1 MSYQT
6 LGQKFDLL
14 CKASEYLKL
23 ANAKLASKAI
33 ALKYACVGHPRI
45 HTFEDARKAL
55 TNVKERKIAEYSAKA
70 LARMPFAA
78 IVATFKADEK
88 QDFTSFIKNLSN
100 TLSPSVNACAKEKT
114 SKKKGA
120 NNMPKITAVS
130 SLNLQVKA
138 PDFKEIS
145 LEDVKAL
152 KEGAFIRITSTSDE
166 TSKCR
171 LVKLTKT
178 HLEYK
183 NLNGNPE
190 KLSLD
195 NLAKVEIYIRKKDRQ
210 ASPTSEIVSKPAIEQ
225 APKEK
230 TSKKKTAE
238 KVAEKADAKSSIDF
252 DKLAQ
257 VIAIAVVK
265 SLKEVL

>member
-1 MSYQT
+1 MKYQT
-6 LGQKFDLL
+6 LGQKFELL
-14 CKASEYLKL
+14 RKASEYLKL
-23 ANAKLASKAI
+23 ANAKLASQAI

-45 HTFEDARKAL
+45 HNFEDARRAL
-55 TNVKERKIAEYSAKA
+55 TSVRERKIAVYSAKA
-70 LARMPFAA
+70 LARMPFDD
-78 IVATFKADEK
+78 IVEAFKADQK
-88 QDFTSFIKNLSN
+88 QDFTSFIKNLLN

-120 NNMPKITAVS
+120 KIMPKTTAVS

-152 KEGAFIRITSTSDE
+152 KENAFIRITSTSDVK
-166 TSKCR
+166 TKCR

-178 HLEYK
+178 HLEYE
-183 NLNGNPE
+183 NLKGNPE

-210 ASPTSEIVSKPAIEQ
+210 TSPTSEIVSKPATEQ

-230 TSKKKTAE
+230 PSKKKTAE
-238 KVAEKADAKSSIDF
+238 KVVEKAAAKSSIDF